1 MSAFSEISAKARSR
15 ANNLLNAHA
24 QPIPRAFNAQA
35 VADRQIDEL
44 IGLIKGI
51 LADGEVQQAEAEF
64 LLQWMEANRGVC
76 KTWPASVLFPRLSAA
91 LMDGVLDAAEESE
104 LMGLLLRTVGGNTAP
119 TSGGTSDATGLPLT
133 DPVPE
138 IEFAGRRFCFTG
150 QFYSGS
156 RDWCMSQIE
165 MRGGVAQPKVTKALH
180 YLVIG
185 ELGSEEWRH
194 STHGRKIETAVRYV
208 GEGLPIGIIGEAH
221 WINAL
226 A

>member
-1 MSAFSEISAKARSR
+1 MSAFSKISAKARSR

-119 TSGGTSDATGLPLT
+119 ASGGTSDATGLPLT
-133 DPVPE
+133 DPMPD
-138 IEFAGRRFCFTG
+138 IEFVGRRFCFTG

-165 MRGGVAQPKVTKALH
+165 RKGGIAQPNVTKALD

-185 ELGSEEWRH
+185 ELGSEDWRH
-194 STHGRKIETAVRYV
+194 STHGRKIETAIRYV
-208 GEGLPIGIIGEAH
+208 EGGTAIAIVAEAH
-221 WINAL
+221 WAKSL
-226 A
+226 T

>member
-15 ANNLLNAHA
+15 ANTLLNAHG
-24 QPIPRAFNAQA
+24 QPAVRAFNARA
-35 VADRQIDEL
+35 VADRQVDEL

-64 LLQWMEANRGVC
+64 LLQWLEANRGVC

-119 TSGGTSDATGLPLT
+119 ASGGSSDATGLPLT
-133 DPVPE
+133 DPVPD
-138 IEFAGRRFCFTG
+138 IEFDGRRFCFTG

-156 RDWCMSQIE
+156 RDWCMGQIE
-165 MRGGVAQPKVTKALH
+165 VRGGIAQPRVTKALH

-185 ELGSEEWRH
+185 ELGSEDWRH
-194 STHGRKIETAVRYV
+194 STHGRKIETAIRYV
-208 GEGLPIGIIGEAH
+208 EDGTPIAIIGEAH
-221 WINAL
+221 WSSAL